1 MAGYT
6 RGHLT
11 RLSKDGHAESGRERS
26 RQPEMMSCGSLTPLP
41 WRRRCPR
48 GARSP
53 VAMAAA
59 SRSRLLALARCF
71 RF

>member
-26 RQPEMMSCGSLTPLP
+26 RQPEMMSCGSLTPPTLEAQVP
-41 WRRRCPR
+41 PGGPEPGCH
-48 GARSP
+48 GCCLAQQ
-53 VAMAAA
+53 AA
-59 SRSRLLALARCF
+59 SPC
-71 RF
+71 